1 MSSSQK
7 CFLPSRMSLRSA
19 STAYEAIAKM
29 QTLRALTMLQARMF
43 LVNRITNRGGF
54 VIFETNK
61 AETDAQIALRIDIKP
76 KESRRMERAKIGI
89 VDDEAG
95 MRDALVALL
104 NENHFDPVPMES
116 SAEFGMIRESANLDL
131 VLIDLQLKGE
141 SGLALAMDI
150 RHKGDLPIVMLTGRG
165 DETDKIIGLE
175 IGADDYLLKPFNP
188 RELIARIRAVLRRYG
203 KSVSAPMAPERD
215 GKNIALGT
223 LAVDRTNK
231 IVTAQD
237 GGEIPLTNAEY
248 RLLDFF
254 LDRPNKIITRVDLLA
269 EIGSDLNRYMDRTI
283 DVLILRL
290 RRKIE
295 ANPSKPVHLQ
305 TRRGQGYIFV
315 TENPGPNP

>member
-1 MSSSQK
+1 MH
-7 CFLPSRMSLRSA
+7 
-19 STAYEAIAKM
+19 
-29 QTLRALTMLQARMF
+29 
-43 LVNRITNRGGF
+43 
-54 VIFETNK
+54 
-61 AETDAQIALRIDIKP
+61 
-76 KESRRMERAKIGI
+76 RAKIGI

-104 NENHFDPVPMES
+104 TENQFDPIPMES
-116 SAEFGMIRESANLDL
+116 SADFLVLRETVDFDL

-165 DETDKIIGLE
+165 DETDKIVGLE
-175 IGADDYLLKPFNP
+175 VGADDYLLKPFNP

-203 KSVSAPMAPERD
+203 KGVGASMAPERD
-215 GKNIALGT
+215 DKNIALGN

-237 GGEIPLTNAEY
+237 GSEVPLTNAEY

-254 LDRPNKIITRVDLLA
+254 LDRPNKIIPRVDLLA

-295 ANPSKPVHLQ
+295 ENPSKPVHLQ

-315 TENPGPNP
+315 TEHSGQNQ